1 MGTIISQLKIGTV
14 ISVSSTKLEVMNKQ
28 ATVSR
33 LNIMSIPL
41 SLFCTTADGR
51 RYAFFGDEIDEC
63 ISIVS
68 QPS

>member
-1 MGTIISQLKIGTV
+1 MSTMIPQLKIGTV
-14 ISVSSTKLEVMNKQ
+14 ISVNSSKLEVVNQQ
-28 ATVSR
+28 ATVIR

-41 SLFCTTADGR
+41 SLFCITADGT